1 MKTAPSFARCL
12 TWYGKLICLVA
23 ALALV
28 GCGGA
33 TMSSDGSTS
42 GGGTIVAGVG
52 TGGTGVVRS
61 SASASTSSVLV
72 GAIVFLDT
80 NNNQLLDGGE
90 PFAYTDQDGA
100 YTLQVSP
107 ADLAAY
113 PLLIQAVAGATVD
126 KATGQPLAEGFVA
139 PLIP

>member
-1 MKTAPSFARCL
+1 MNTTPSFARCL
-12 TWYGKLICLVA
+12 TWYGKLICLAAAV
-23 ALALV
+23 ALA
-28 GCGGA
+28 GCGNTGMY
-33 TMSSDGSTS
+33 TDSGS
-42 GGGTIVAGVG
+42 GTIVAGVG

>member
-23 ALALV
+23 ALALA
-28 GCGGA
+28 GCGGT

-42 GGGTIVAGVG
+42 GSGTIVAGVG

-61 SASASTSSVLV
+61 SAPATSNSVLV

-80 NNNQLLDGGE
+80 NNNQLPDGGE

-100 YTLQVSP
+100 YTLQANP

-126 KATGQPLAEGFVA
+126 KTTGQPLTEGFVA

>member
-1 MKTAPSFARCL
+1 MNTTPSFARCL
-12 TWYGKLICLVA
+12 TWYGKLVCLVA
-23 ALALV
+23 VLALA

-33 TMSSDGSTS
+33 TMSSDGSSS

-61 SASASTSSVLV
+61 GAPATSSVLV

-80 NNNQLLDGGE
+80 NNNQLPDGDE
-90 PFAYTDQDGA
+90 PFAYTDQDGN
-100 YTLQVSP
+100 YVLQADP
-107 ADLAAY
+107 ADLAAH

-126 KATGQPLAEGFVA
+126 KTTGQPLAEGFVA

>member
-1 MKTAPSFARCL
+1 MNTAPSFARCL
-12 TWYGKLICLVA
+12 TWYGKLICLIA
-23 ALALV
+23 ALALA

-61 SASASTSSVLV
+61 SASASTSSILV

-80 NNNQLLDGGE
+80 NNNQLPDGDE
-90 PFAYTDQDGA
+90 PFAYTDQDGS
-100 YTLQVSP
+100 YTLQIDP
-107 ADLAAY
+107 AQLAAY

-126 KATGQPLAEGFVA
+126 KTTGQPLAEGFVA

>member
-1 MKTAPSFARCL
+1 MNTAPSFARCL
-12 TWYGKLICLVA
+12 TWYGKLICLIA
-23 ALALV
+23 ALALA

-61 SASASTSSVLV
+61 SASASTSSILV

-80 NNNQLLDGGE
+80 NNNQLPDGDE
-90 PFAYTDQDGA
+90 SFAYTDQNGS
-100 YTLQVSP
+100 YSLQADP
-107 ADLAAY
+107 AALAQY
-113 PLLIQAVAGATVD
+113 PLLLKAVAGVTID
-126 KATGQPLAEGFVA
+126 KATGQIAANGYIVPLGQ
-139 PLIP
+139 